1 MTVIDSA
8 HLLPERFALHHLLTS
23 TNGEQIMNSFQSYT
37 IATAP
42 AASKSTLEEAK
53 RTSGFVPNL
62 QAHMA
67 KSPER
72 LAGYTALWD
81 LFAKSTLTHHEQQ
94 VVYLTSNFENN
105 CHYCMA
111 GHSTLAK
118 MIRMDPA
125 VIAALRAGTASPD
138 SKLEALHRFTTVVV
152 REHGFVPHAE
162 VEAFLAAGY
171 TRHNVLEVILG
182 VATKVMSNYTN
193 HVVHTPYDAFMKG
206 NEWTK
211 PEHVPRTPSAA

>member
-1 MTVIDSA
+1 
-8 HLLPERFALHHLLTS
+8 LRFIIYSPS
-23 TNGEQIMNSFQSYT
+23 TDKKQIMNSFQSYT

-42 AASKSTLEEAK
+42 VASKPTLEEAK
-53 RTSGFVPNL
+53 RTFGFVPNL

-67 KSPER
+67 ESPEL

-81 LFAKSTLTHHEQQ
+81 LFAKSTLTPHEQQ

-118 MIRMDPA
+118 MIKMDPA
-125 VIAALRAGTASPD
+125 VIAALRAGAALPD
-138 SKLEALHRFTTVVV
+138 AKLEALHRFTTIVV
-152 REHGFVPHAE
+152 RERGFVPDAE

-171 TRHNVLEVILG
+171 TRRNVLEVILG

-193 HVVHTPYDAFMKG
+193 HIVHTPYDAFMKG

-211 PEHVPRTPSAA
+211 PEHVPATPSAA